1 MASGAACIVA
11 GMSDV
16 DSLQNSE
23 EAVAQRRE
31 AAEERHRQA
40 VIGEL
45 RKTPL
50 AGTADKPQRRITATL
65 DLVRTSTNMR
75 EGPLPEVEELA
86 ISLIETG
93 LLHPPLVRETGDDRQ
108 PYELVAGARRL
119 AAMKLVDEAEGA
131 PREWELDL
139 REGMSRR
146 EALTLQFAE
155 NFHQRKPEPI
165 MFARAVRQIMIE
177 DPELTAA
184 EVSRMTGAPAGWTSS
199 ALKLLDLPAIAERVE
214 AGDLAF
220 TAADMVRRAIATG
233 RVGEREGV
241 ELAGRAA
248 DGEITTGEL
257 RRAVGY
263 VPPKPENYDQLSDQ
277 LDKARWEARRAGSD
291 PAADAEQR
299 DWERGGHETGPGYG
313 AGPVGG
319 AGTDL
324 GGPDPAG
331 GGRLGGAAADEDP
344 ELRGAALDAYLLG
357 RLLRDVAPDHR
368 EQLGIGDGEQEAY
381 EYAFMLRPHER
392 VNALRTL
399 AERLLHADPD
409 PPRGLRRLVP
419 AAAA

>member
-1 MASGAACIVA
+1 
-11 GMSDV
+11 MSDV

-23 EAVAQRRE
+23 EAVAQLREE
-31 AAEERHRQA
+31 AAERARQA
-40 VIGEL
+40 VAEEL
-45 RKTPL
+45 RRAPL
-50 AGTADKPQRRITATL
+50 ADTASKPRRRVTATL
-65 DLVRTSTNMR
+65 DHVRTSTNMR

-93 LLHPPLVRETGDDRQ
+93 LLHPPLVRATGDPDV

-119 AAMKLVDEAEGA
+119 AAMRLVDDAEGA

-184 EVSRMTGAPAGWTSS
+184 EVSRMTGAPADWTRT

-220 TAADMVRRAIATG
+220 TAADMVRRAISTG
-233 RVGEREGV
+233 RVGEAEGV
-241 ELAGRAA
+241 ELAAKAA

-263 VPPKPENYDQLSDQ
+263 VPPKPENYDELSSE
-277 LDKARWEARRAGSD
+277 LDRARWDARRAAENRDADADQRDWESRAGEEGPGFSATAPSGLGATD
-291 PAADAEQR
+291 GTAGGARPDTSAGESAADAER
-299 DWERGGHETGPGYG
+299 R
-313 AGPVGG
+313 
-319 AGTDL
+319 
-324 GGPDPAG
+324 
-331 GGRLGGAAADEDP
+331 AAE
-344 ELRGAALDAYLLG
+344 LDAYLLG
-357 RLLRDVAPDHR
+357 RVLNDVATDYR
-368 EQLGIGDGEQEAY
+368 ELLGIENAEESYQ
-381 EYAFMLRPHER
+381 YAFALRPYER
-392 VNALRTL
+392 VAALRML
-399 AERLLHADPD
+399 ARKLLEADAQ
-409 PPRGLRRLVP
+409 PPRELAHLLTP
-419 AAAA
+419 APA